1 MNQSLVDIL
10 HVAGQ
15 AIRIPCNIVLIVLM
29 IVSVVQMGHVFV
41 ESWFEIIHVK
51 LNSIALARNLC
62 NKGKEEKLQLIE
74 NSLLNG
80 REKAMLKE
88 LIKSDDMSEDMR
100 QAIAERLLEAQEA
113 RYKRILHITE
123 LVAKLGPMFGLL
135 GTLIPLGPGIV
146 ALGTGDVQTLS
157 NSMEMAFDTTIAGVI
172 SAAVCSVLTGIR
184 KRWYNRNMQNIQLIM
199 ESLL

>member
-41 ESWFEIIHVK
+41 ESWFEIKHRK

>member
-41 ESWFEIIHVK
+41 ESWFEIKHGK

-80 REKAMLKE
+80 REKVMLKE
-88 LIKSDDMSEDMR
+88 MIKSDDMSEDMR

-184 KRWYNRNMQNIQLIM
+184 KRWYNRNVQNIQLIM

>member
-1 MNQSLVDIL
+1 
-10 HVAGQ
+10 
-15 AIRIPCNIVLIVLM
+15 
-29 IVSVVQMGHVFV
+29 
-41 ESWFEIIHVK
+41 
-51 LNSIALARNLC
+51 
-62 NKGKEEKLQLIE
+62 
-74 NSLLNG
+74 
-80 REKAMLKE
+80 MLKE